1 MPRPQKVALQRCL
14 LYSSVLRGVEDAAPY
29 KRKLRFFD
37 KLSHADAWLFS
48 LSKNLFKRPRFL
60 YNRKNQNTKYGH
72 FCPAPVLRDSF
83 SKFWELNCQIGFSPP
98 PLPTLIIHDRTS
110 YKSDLLLTLGN
121 FFSQPYKTL
130 LEFISKNCREVPFQ
144 ISPYHHDN
152 SVAHQKVSYVTQSRL
167 CII

>member
-98 PLPTLIIHDRTS
+98 HFLPLLYMTERPINRIYSQLRKTFLPAIQNTTCIHVKMLSRS
-110 YKSDLLLTLGN
+110 AFPNLTL
-121 FFSQPYKTL
+121 FYEKKATHS
-130 LEFISKNCREVPFQ
+130 
-144 ISPYHHDN
+144 
-152 SVAHQKVSYVTQSRL
+152 
-167 CII
+167 